1 MANIR
6 RLATFTPTT
15 NATDGLIIELTDDT
29 QVKITQAAIELATEG
44 QIETTLRTT
53 LTRDDVHVHK
63 NRDGTVALAIG
74 QEPATWPEDET

>member
-1 MANIR
+1 MIR

-44 QIETTLRTT
+44 QLETALRTT

-63 NRDGTVALAIG
+63 NRDGTIALAIG

>member
-6 RLATFTPTT
+6 RLATFTPEI

-44 QIETTLRTT
+44 QLETTLRTT